1 MPTLE
6 ELRNEY
12 NKNIQKETLLASNG
26 SADINIG
33 FDRPLQEIS
42 TAWSDKDAYGA
53 IGENVEQRRSRNQ
66 GALETIGIGATR
78 LAGKTL
84 TKTAEGAGFIAGLL
98 GVDNNSENYGGG
110 FPGWIAGAADN
121 GLATLAS
128 DMESK
133 LEDITPLYNSIEDK
147 AANKVS
153 VFNNL
158 TDGDFWAGDA
168 VDATAFLL
176 SAYLTGGGVAELKVG
191 QRLTKGLSKTGL
203 LKGSLNKVA
212 QSTNH
217 LTATALQTASE
228 SMFEAKE
235 LRDNL
240 REQIAKERFG
250 SNFDFLTTEQQKQ
263 INTEV
268 APAAAKAFGLNMA
281 LLAPSNLME
290 MGSLMKN
297 SGRIVRE
304 TEGLTNKGLQTVLPS
319 TDKLSSFQKFANTK
333 AGSVL
338 GAQVKNILAEGLYEE
353 NAQLAVSELLK
364 ANRDA
369 DLSSILTELPGK
381 MFDNFETEEGRKS
394 MLLGSLIGGISGT
407 IGGVTDY
414 NQNTKRQTNAINETN
429 KSLGNMFATN
439 DIYEK
444 ETYVEDVDGK
454 PVTKTRYKLNENGEP
469 IINENKLKAVLKS
482 KEEFEYLDDVA
493 TLAEEKGD
501 DVLYGLAKN
510 NSINRWIKSH
520 FATGSEDLLEDKI
533 NYLQRLSDQEYL
545 NMGLNPA
552 EKGSYIA
559 NLRNK
564 IAQYKQLTKNIEN
577 NLVSMDNSK
586 KGSVNFLARKNE
598 LYNIGTAL
606 NDIKDEKDR
615 LSLEQAE
622 INSNEQAQVLNA
634 KRLAYIDLKVNELTE
649 AENKYKEEFNK
660 LANLNTG
667 QKYFNNEYKK
677 SITKKVNSFDFEK
690 GNLDSFN
697 AFENSK
703 LYKSG
708 LELKAK
714 NIENDFF
721 EQGVAERIETEEAA
735 DVAADLIADEVP
747 VTQQTKD
754 ILLGELNFD
763 AEVQDEISKYLQELN
778 NAQYT
783 GEAPE
788 PLSEYAQSVLDSV
801 NGDFELLNEL
811 IAKTQNAIEG
821 VKNLPISEKTSTT
834 NKSIKEKILEMFTNT
849 IKGIVFTAKS
859 NEDYENIGEIEK
871 AIKSL
876 TNTIKVLEE
885 KKDSDYQDLINTYKQ
900 QLEELNKLQEVVKE
914 RISDKEKQQERI
926 AEQNAELQKDSINGN
941 PELLQVVSDVTGL
954 DLANLDNQLKDKSVW
969 EKIGYLSN
977 IISLVKTQITPEQL
991 QKIKNIQKALA
1002 GQVEALVATS
1012 QSGNLV
1018 NRVKK
1023 DYSKNPR
1030 FLFNDIVQIVIKY
1043 SADKGSAY
1051 YKYGKDFNFY
1061 NLYNK
1066 VIANEVELRLPQ
1078 NTVTEIFNLHKQV
1091 LGLENLIST
1100 IESEYNPVTEI
1111 VTENAVGKEEKIVP
1125 SNQQLISI
1133 RDLVKFFLTKKD
1145 NKRFS
1150 NFAYLKGFA
1159 GTGKT
1164 NIVLRFF
1171 TKVAALGQDQ
1181 IYATGHNE
1189 NSSKAINNSIGSAT
1203 ARSLE
1208 NLKTDLINNNLGKTK
1223 VIIIDEVNALN
1234 KEEIIEIND
1243 LLVNYNK
1250 ANNSDIKIIGLG
1262 DPNQV
1267 TATGENPFL
1276 TAELTPGLENMTLI
1290 TPLTIR
1296 YRSNVQAVVDAQDLF
1311 MDQKKDL
1318 TKEEIFL
1325 FSNPEGTLGAEGS
1338 LQNDSIE
1345 KALKQRDL
1353 NDGKTR
1359 AIIVHPSEVEMWKA
1373 KNLGVEVVS
1382 YIDVQGRTI
1391 DEVFISIPSAKFTDV
1406 SAFNQAMYTA
1416 ASRATNF
1423 IHINGMKS
1431 KNVQDESVNKIND
1444 KNTKAIE
1451 ESKKKFEENR
1461 VAELKEIDDSIELKK
1476 TPVEPVVEEVDEE
1489 ETEVDLEE
1497 EKVGGGVVIPPQ
1509 KPIGEGG
1516 GIIWPAILN
1525 LKYPNKKSLFGT
1537 TENGKDVPAVKPGEK
1552 VIYVPIENKQG
1563 YKAIGIFVDR
1573 NGEYLEVGVLSQEE
1587 LNNPPADKIELFES
1601 FKQALQGQV
1610 TKFNID
1616 NETGYLNVSN
1626 TSSLITLATGKVDNT
1641 SKLQYIYKQVSE
1653 PFNWQ
1658 NILTKFRKG
1667 FFTTTEGN
1675 MSKLES
1681 SKIRIFTNTEIAD
1694 LKSKGVVFPLVA
1706 GRPYVMI
1713 ENPVQEGGVTAIP
1726 QFIELERKSLNAK
1739 DHNFITQPIFDFI
1752 AKYEEFKSLFPQLTT
1767 NELANLITS
1776 TNEYLPTIIS
1786 ELDTKYKTKF
1796 NLSNDV
1802 LELRNEINNL
1812 LYSEPT
1818 EQDLK
1823 LRKGI
1828 KVKNITTPFTGK
1840 DKDGKAI
1847 EKNGTVT
1854 KIEGEDV
1861 TVKIDDEYVTVNIND
1876 LQPVVKRKPGPAQKA
1891 FNLIAQGNK
1900 TANGHIIRLKYRSGS
1915 TVLSKAK
1922 SLLPRTED
1930 LTKEEAID
1938 KIQSMTVFKQ
1948 QNLLARFEEMYGKTF
1963 DADNELDL
1971 DNIIKLSSVT
1981 MSYDEMLDIFKT
1993 DNAGNISN
2001 LRVPV
2006 QTETVLNENS
2016 EAIKIAYNENY
2027 IPTHYDNL
2035 FFEDKLEAIQPT
2047 TASVTIDS
2055 ETKPNISTQEDLLN
2069 SEEPPE
2075 PEDLDLKFLLKTTE
2089 SKLGDKLSI
2098 TSIFKYLKSIDK
2110 TLTPEQ
2116 VRFVSA
2122 AELMVLSGG
2131 KDTWGFFQ
2139 DGIIYLEQDEFGKAY
2154 MNVARH
2160 ELFHKIFD
2168 LMLTPNQRKLVY
2180 SRAIEEFNLPSDIN
2194 VEAIEELLAE
2204 KYQEWRNENKF
2215 SSFFTTLFN
2224 RIKRW
2229 LGMSVDIVPNINSF
2243 FESIETGYFSEQV
2256 SFEDTKKSYNDILKD
2271 FDTIFNFKKAK
2282 LYIISKLKGLENQE
2296 STEEFLSKYYTRTG
2310 IERLEKVYKFA
2321 VKRYENLI
2329 EKSKIAEGLDEKEKV
2344 NLMFLS
2350 KIVNKEVYNSLI
2362 ADMFEGIDLNKINTQ
2377 EIISSDW
2384 TDDIK
2389 DAEEVNQET
2398 KISQSVKQFL
2408 STIINKSSLKQVSPR
2423 FAYLTI
2429 LETMSNI
2436 DTSSETVFKNSLTKR
2451 FENFYIKNT
2460 NVNSIKNKIDELI
2473 KWAYLDS
2480 YKDINLN
2487 TPSDFVTPNIFKS
2500 ADGKYLNRAGNESNQ
2515 NFFKRIV
2522 TSNPIEL
2529 KILNVLYL
2537 RADARNTLN
2546 ELYAQAGSLY
2556 PQNVMYGEYTGFG
2569 DDIKQA
2575 LKNATVEAEVAVE
2588 RDNLADNLIQRAAS
2602 LDNKFLKRLAKA
2614 SQIKKLEDRKT
2625 EAILLFREMFLF
2637 EPKNVED
2644 SNVNDMLKNM
2654 SELYEYYKTFTGENA
2669 QEDFQDRLL
2678 TDYSGILSKLAK
2690 EHLVSAETEV
2700 RSPNYRRTDGKTA
2713 YKFTL
2718 SSFAINSLQSLINN
2732 WTKPKYLKTEF
2743 YQKNIFINGIN
2754 KIYSYVNFDGIVDE
2768 NRSTDAVR
2776 YKSENEAD
2784 WFRRNFNY
2792 FFVSYDNDNIKTKS
2806 TYLQQFVTIS
2816 NKPNIIAAEVDILNW
2831 NDLNKS
2837 IVSILKQQASRDSQN
2852 VKVDNSLNVFDAIVK
2867 RNENESNES
2876 YANRIIETIKG
2887 KTNLPELLNT
2897 EKNIDANKLKSL
2909 SEKFSS
2915 GNVNELANLFYANF
2929 FVNLHQL
2936 NQIVAGDEA
2945 FYKNSFDVVKR
2956 MSIAFATGYK
2966 GMVNDK
2972 FGLPKTYR
2980 SLVLKDIEGIL
2991 GKDFNK
2997 FKEIVGKKFD
3007 LTDAQGFM
3015 TPKRAAELR
3024 RAYGTAFN
3032 FGSIIKPVHFEIDD
3046 NGIPRAIKYSC
3057 VELTDELVAMFPTL
3071 AKLKATMENEK
3082 YNIDEVVFESAVKV
3096 GRPKNIQETLKDGSI
3111 ETVDEASVLT
3121 LQNSGYRIQSN
3132 PEHDVDG
3139 ETVAFPTQ
3147 LGYFFNF
3154 SGLNTVLAEKLFK
3167 AQEFLIN
3174 NGLSNILKELGI
3186 SSRLL
3191 EGESLEL
3198 DQNKQRNNVRKRL
3211 IDNNAE
3217 ERDQRQNEFFNNP
3230 KLGINTPFLVKKAI
3244 TTMSSMFKKATVQIQ
3259 LPGAGLVLQSAY
3271 GTTIFK
3277 DENGVEQIRPLRW
3290 RDEQG
3295 FAEVILPD
3303 FWQDRFQI
3311 GDSILTDT
3319 MVGFRIPS
3327 TELHSAIPLK
3337 VVGFYPNNKNVVIA
3351 PPEIVFFHGSDYDVD
3366 KLYVMRRETL
3376 KDNVYK
3382 SNGDVIYTGN
3392 TPVGYVNN
3400 KFDEGMANTIKTE
3413 IANVQ
3418 QQINSLKNLKDADG
3432 VKNASAQLK
3441 ALKKLQDVYY
3451 KNFIVDLF
3459 VQVTTDKV
3467 NEQLMMAPIS
3477 MERFKGVGVD
3487 VEESTFD
3494 LVARLKGF
3502 KEPKPMFKDFTTN
3515 ELYEKALEDWKS
3527 KRDKVIYTS
3536 RNLYDVYDQML
3547 MHKDNFSGTKLTGS
3561 FANMAKVV
3569 AYFFQSTSDNK
3580 YPALKESYHIEL
3592 DGKTYEGYDYYE
3604 NTKEV
3609 LVSYDSEG
3617 NPVYKKPSITET
3629 IDSLVNAAIDNVKE
3643 QILPVIGFTN
3653 NTGGAAVSM
3662 IAMGIPLNQV
3672 VLTMLQ
3678 PAVNTLNRYN
3688 SYSIGY
3694 SAALSDL
3701 KLQYAKLLK
3710 AESFEAL
3717 TEDQKKAFDED
3728 LPKVT
3733 ISEMEKAFGKEIS
3746 DMKLKE
3752 VKLQVAILR
3761 DVLTKAN
3768 NASDFISV
3776 GSKAYSVLK
3785 EFPIDFPEMESVLE
3799 AFDKMWQEGEVQ
3811 DPETGKMVDIN
3822 QATETFPF
3830 TNVIPHKLPHINA
3843 AFRTLKTLKSKVEHL
3858 FYVHYKTL
3866 QNFSN
3871 SAFESY
3877 GLKRNKSTKVK
3888 QVTSKM
3894 REQFLQYFMSGIKFN
3909 TPEGFDI
3916 NLDTSKEPVYTD
3928 ARNKEYTGMDA
3939 WLRRFADTIRDMK
3952 KANPD
3957 NKFLRKLTVG
3967 KRFKLNFNVGKN
3979 LVQEDF
3985 IDLQLAFNELKNEN
3999 GFTEFQY
4006 NLVKYAILQ
4015 QGLSFGS
4022 NNFSLVLPSEIYI
4035 PFMEKYNSLMSKYTA
4050 DSELYN
4056 IMLNKVKDNF
4066 MVQYAVNNAK
4076 EVVINIDPK
4085 LTQEGPEKSILV
4097 SKENPNMGDQPPIFV
4112 RSYSS
4117 LYTIVENDSRYPDSY
4132 VYARVGDFNFLSG
4145 YQFNTELVN
4154 KDYSLQQAFNINIPT
4169 VSVPNNRPKNSIF
4182 ETKSN
4187 YSVGQKIRLVNYSD
4201 YTRLDAI
4208 EYTIASK
4215 SEENGLNKYTLSDS
4229 QGVNE
4234 ILSDSQ
4240 IIETSEYKELIQQG
4254 LTPDAALHKI
4264 KNKC

>member
-1 MPTLE
+1 
-6 ELRNEY
+6 
-12 NKNIQKETLLASNG
+12 
-26 SADINIG
+26 
-33 FDRPLQEIS
+33 
-42 TAWSDKDAYGA
+42 
-53 IGENVEQRRSRNQ
+53 
-66 GALETIGIGATR
+66 
-78 LAGKTL
+78 
-84 TKTAEGAGFIAGLL
+84 
-98 GVDNNSENYGGG
+98 
-110 FPGWIAGAADN
+110 
-121 GLATLAS
+121 
-128 DMESK
+128 
-133 LEDITPLYNSIEDK
+133 
-147 AANKVS
+147 
-153 VFNNL
+153 
-158 TDGDFWAGDA
+158 
-168 VDATAFLL
+168 
-176 SAYLTGGGVAELKVG
+176 
-191 QRLTKGLSKTGL
+191 
-203 LKGSLNKVA
+203 
-212 QSTNH
+212 
-217 LTATALQTASE
+217 
-228 SMFEAKE
+228 
-235 LRDNL
+235 
-240 REQIAKERFG
+240 
-250 SNFDFLTTEQQKQ
+250 
-263 INTEV
+263 
-268 APAAAKAFGLNMA
+268 
-281 LLAPSNLME
+281 
-290 MGSLMKN
+290 
-297 SGRIVRE
+297 
-304 TEGLTNKGLQTVLPS
+304 
-319 TDKLSSFQKFANTK
+319 
-333 AGSVL
+333 
-338 GAQVKNILAEGLYEE
+338 
-353 NAQLAVSELLK
+353 
-364 ANRDA
+364 
-369 DLSSILTELPGK
+369 
-381 MFDNFETEEGRKS
+381 
-394 MLLGSLIGGISGT
+394 
-407 IGGVTDY
+407 
-414 NQNTKRQTNAINETN
+414 
-429 KSLGNMFATN
+429 
-439 DIYEK
+439 
-444 ETYVEDVDGK
+444 
-454 PVTKTRYKLNENGEP
+454 
-469 IINENKLKAVLKS
+469 
-482 KEEFEYLDDVA
+482 
-493 TLAEEKGD
+493 
-501 DVLYGLAKN
+501 
-510 NSINRWIKSH
+510 
-520 FATGSEDLLEDKI
+520 
-533 NYLQRLSDQEYL
+533 
-545 NMGLNPA
+545 
-552 EKGSYIA
+552 
-559 NLRNK
+559 
-564 IAQYKQLTKNIEN
+564 
-577 NLVSMDNSK
+577 
-586 KGSVNFLARKNE
+586 
-598 LYNIGTAL
+598 
-606 NDIKDEKDR
+606 
-615 LSLEQAE
+615 
-622 INSNEQAQVLNA
+622 
-634 KRLAYIDLKVNELTE
+634 
-649 AENKYKEEFNK
+649 
-660 LANLNTG
+660 
-667 QKYFNNEYKK
+667 
-677 SITKKVNSFDFEK
+677 
-690 GNLDSFN
+690 
-697 AFENSK
+697 
-703 LYKSG
+703 
-708 LELKAK
+708 
-714 NIENDFF
+714 
-721 EQGVAERIETEEAA
+721 
-735 DVAADLIADEVP
+735 
-747 VTQQTKD
+747 
-754 ILLGELNFD
+754 
-763 AEVQDEISKYLQELN
+763 
-778 NAQYT
+778 
-783 GEAPE
+783 
-788 PLSEYAQSVLDSV
+788 
-801 NGDFELLNEL
+801 
-811 IAKTQNAIEG
+811 
-821 VKNLPISEKTSTT
+821 
-834 NKSIKEKILEMFTNT
+834 
-849 IKGIVFTAKS
+849 
-859 NEDYENIGEIEK
+859 
-871 AIKSL
+871 
-876 TNTIKVLEE
+876 
-885 KKDSDYQDLINTYKQ
+885 
-900 QLEELNKLQEVVKE
+900 
-914 RISDKEKQQERI
+914 
-926 AEQNAELQKDSINGN
+926 
-941 PELLQVVSDVTGL
+941 
-954 DLANLDNQLKDKSVW
+954 
-969 EKIGYLSN
+969 
-977 IISLVKTQITPEQL
+977 
-991 QKIKNIQKALA
+991 
-1002 GQVEALVATS
+1002 
-1012 QSGNLV
+1012 
-1018 NRVKK
+1018 
-1023 DYSKNPR
+1023 
-1030 FLFNDIVQIVIKY
+1030 
-1043 SADKGSAY
+1043 
-1051 YKYGKDFNFY
+1051 
-1061 NLYNK
+1061 
-1066 VIANEVELRLPQ
+1066 
-1078 NTVTEIFNLHKQV
+1078 
-1091 LGLENLIST
+1091 
-1100 IESEYNPVTEI
+1100 
-1111 VTENAVGKEEKIVP
+1111 
-1125 SNQQLISI
+1125 
-1133 RDLVKFFLTKKD
+1133 
-1145 NKRFS
+1145 
-1150 NFAYLKGFA
+1150 
-1159 GTGKT
+1159 
-1164 NIVLRFF
+1164 
-1171 TKVAALGQDQ
+1171 
-1181 IYATGHNE
+1181 
-1189 NSSKAINNSIGSAT
+1189 
-1203 ARSLE
+1203 
-1208 NLKTDLINNNLGKTK
+1208 
-1223 VIIIDEVNALN
+1223 
-1234 KEEIIEIND
+1234 
-1243 LLVNYNK
+1243 
-1250 ANNSDIKIIGLG
+1250 
-1262 DPNQV
+1262 
-1267 TATGENPFL
+1267 
-1276 TAELTPGLENMTLI
+1276 
-1290 TPLTIR
+1290 
-1296 YRSNVQAVVDAQDLF
+1296 
-1311 MDQKKDL
+1311 
-1318 TKEEIFL
+1318 
-1325 FSNPEGTLGAEGS
+1325 
-1338 LQNDSIE
+1338 
-1345 KALKQRDL
+1345 
-1353 NDGKTR
+1353 
-1359 AIIVHPSEVEMWKA
+1359 
-1373 KNLGVEVVS
+1373 
-1382 YIDVQGRTI
+1382 
-1391 DEVFISIPSAKFTDV
+1391 
-1406 SAFNQAMYTA
+1406 
-1416 ASRATNF
+1416 
-1423 IHINGMKS
+1423 
-1431 KNVQDESVNKIND
+1431 
-1444 KNTKAIE
+1444 
-1451 ESKKKFEENR
+1451 
-1461 VAELKEIDDSIELKK
+1461 
-1476 TPVEPVVEEVDEE
+1476 
-1489 ETEVDLEE
+1489 
-1497 EKVGGGVVIPPQ
+1497 
-1509 KPIGEGG
+1509 
-1516 GIIWPAILN
+1516 
-1525 LKYPNKKSLFGT
+1525 
-1537 TENGKDVPAVKPGEK
+1537 
-1552 VIYVPIENKQG
+1552 
-1563 YKAIGIFVDR
+1563 
-1573 NGEYLEVGVLSQEE
+1573 
-1587 LNNPPADKIELFES
+1587 
-1601 FKQALQGQV
+1601 
-1610 TKFNID
+1610 
-1616 NETGYLNVSN
+1616 
-1626 TSSLITLATGKVDNT
+1626 
-1641 SKLQYIYKQVSE
+1641 
-1653 PFNWQ
+1653 
-1658 NILTKFRKG
+1658 
-1667 FFTTTEGN
+1667 
-1675 MSKLES
+1675 
-1681 SKIRIFTNTEIAD
+1681 
-1694 LKSKGVVFPLVA
+1694 
-1706 GRPYVMI
+1706 
-1713 ENPVQEGGVTAIP
+1713 
-1726 QFIELERKSLNAK
+1726 
-1739 DHNFITQPIFDFI
+1739 
-1752 AKYEEFKSLFPQLTT
+1752 
-1767 NELANLITS
+1767 
-1776 TNEYLPTIIS
+1776 
-1786 ELDTKYKTKF
+1786 
-1796 NLSNDV
+1796 
-1802 LELRNEINNL
+1802 
-1812 LYSEPT
+1812 
-1818 EQDLK
+1818 
-1823 LRKGI
+1823 
-1828 KVKNITTPFTGK
+1828 
-1840 DKDGKAI
+1840 
-1847 EKNGTVT
+1847 
-1854 KIEGEDV
+1854 
-1861 TVKIDDEYVTVNIND
+1861 
-1876 LQPVVKRKPGPAQKA
+1876 
-1891 FNLIAQGNK
+1891 
-1900 TANGHIIRLKYRSGS
+1900 
-1915 TVLSKAK
+1915 
-1922 SLLPRTED
+1922 
-1930 LTKEEAID
+1930 
-1938 KIQSMTVFKQ
+1938 
-1948 QNLLARFEEMYGKTF
+1948 
-1963 DADNELDL
+1963 
-1971 DNIIKLSSVT
+1971 
-1981 MSYDEMLDIFKT
+1981 
-1993 DNAGNISN
+1993 
-2001 LRVPV
+2001 
-2006 QTETVLNENS
+2006 
-2016 EAIKIAYNENY
+2016 
-2027 IPTHYDNL
+2027 
-2035 FFEDKLEAIQPT
+2035 
-2047 TASVTIDS
+2047 
-2055 ETKPNISTQEDLLN
+2055 
-2069 SEEPPE
+2069 
-2075 PEDLDLKFLLKTTE
+2075 
-2089 SKLGDKLSI
+2089 
-2098 TSIFKYLKSIDK
+2098 
-2110 TLTPEQ
+2110 
-2116 VRFVSA
+2116 
-2122 AELMVLSGG
+2122 
-2131 KDTWGFFQ
+2131 
-2139 DGIIYLEQDEFGKAY
+2139 
-2154 MNVARH
+2154 
-2160 ELFHKIFD
+2160 
-2168 LMLTPNQRKLVY
+2168 
-2180 SRAIEEFNLPSDIN
+2180 
-2194 VEAIEELLAE
+2194 
-2204 KYQEWRNENKF
+2204 
-2215 SSFFTTLFN
+2215 
-2224 RIKRW
+2224 
-2229 LGMSVDIVPNINSF
+2229 
-2243 FESIETGYFSEQV
+2243 
-2256 SFEDTKKSYNDILKD
+2256 
-2271 FDTIFNFKKAK
+2271 
-2282 LYIISKLKGLENQE
+2282 
-2296 STEEFLSKYYTRTG
+2296 
-2310 IERLEKVYKFA
+2310 
-2321 VKRYENLI
+2321 
-2329 EKSKIAEGLDEKEKV
+2329 
-2344 NLMFLS
+2344 
-2350 KIVNKEVYNSLI
+2350 
-2362 ADMFEGIDLNKINTQ
+2362 
-2377 EIISSDW
+2377 
-2384 TDDIK
+2384 
-2389 DAEEVNQET
+2389 
-2398 KISQSVKQFL
+2398 
-2408 STIINKSSLKQVSPR
+2408 
-2423 FAYLTI
+2423 
-2429 LETMSNI
+2429 MSNI

-2451 FENFYIKNT
+2451 FEDFYIKNT
-2460 NVNSIKNKIDELI
+2460 NVNSIKNKINELLE
-2473 KWAYLDS
+2473 WAYLEN

-2487 TPSDFVTPNIFKS
+2487 TPFDFVTPNIFKS
-2500 ADGKYLNRAGNESNQ
+2500 ADGKYLNRIGNESNESFLQ
-2515 NFFKRIV
+2515 RIMAAADV
-2522 TSNPIEL
+2522 DLLT
-2529 KILNVLYL
+2529 LNTLFL

-2569 DDIKQA
+2569 DGIKQA

-2637 EPKNVED
+2637 EPKNVQD

-2654 SELYEYYKTFTGENA
+2654 SELYEYYKTFTGETA

-2837 IVSILKQQASRDSQN
+2837 IVSILKQQASRDFQN

-2909 SEKFSS
+2909 SEKFSG
-2915 GNVNELANLFYANF
+2915 GNVNELTNLFYANF

-2966 GMVNDK
+2966 GMVNNK

-3046 NGIPRAIKYSC
+3046 NGIPRAVKYSC

-3071 AKLKATMENEK
+3071 AKLRIALENNK
-3082 YNIDEVVFESAVKV
+3082 IDEVVFESAVKV
-3096 GRPKNIQETLKDGSI
+3096 GKPKNIQKTLKDGSI

-3154 SGLNTVLAEKLFK
+3154 SGLNTALAEKLFK

-3174 NGLSNILKELGI
+3174 NGLSNILKELGV

-3271 GTTIFK
+3271 GTTTFK
-3277 DENGVEQIRPLRW
+3277 DENGVEKIRPLRW

-3487 VEESTFD
+3487 VEESAFD

-3502 KEPKPMFKDFTTN
+3502 KKPKPMFKDFTTN
-3515 ELYEKALEDWKS
+3515 ELYEKALKDWQS

-3569 AYFFQSTSDNK
+3569 AYFFQSTSNNK

-3609 LVSYDSEG
+3609 LVSYDTEG

-3733 ISEMEKAFGKEIS
+3733 VSEMEKAFGKEIS

-3761 DVLTKAN
+3761 EVLTKAN

-3843 AFRTLKTLKSKVEHL
+3843 AFRVLKTLKSKIEHL

-3928 ARNKEYTGMDA
+3928 ARGKEYTGMDA

-4085 LTQEGPEKSILV
+4085 LTQEGPEKSILI
-4097 SKENPNMGDQPPIFV
+4097 SKENPNMGDKPPIFV

-4215 SEENGLNKYTLSDS
+4215 SEENGLNKYILSDS